1 MRLSYENWHGATE
14 PFTEAR
20 LGHVHLSGSPHAP
33 GHEKLTVCV
42 EKLAVWKRSDL
53 L

>member
-33 GHEKLTVCV
+33 GHETLTVCV